1 MRDSRILSKSKP
13 KERVGG
19 VKDARAPC
27 GCLLAHSVPG
37 CIFALTRTGGPGRG
51 HQTWVKGE
59 SFWRSFLVQM
69 LSSSWDSQ
77 ESPGLLTGCDGGIMV
92 SGGHTVLSRIP
103 QQCFDPG
110 RHPVCPRE
118 LRATLGC
125 AGHTMANTMRSSPYT
140 CQIPGVMV
148 ALHNGLAGD
157 IDVPAS
163 A

>member
-1 MRDSRILSKSKP
+1 MRELLVGTYWPTLFLGASSRSRGL
-13 KERVGG
+13 EGRGG
-19 VKDARAPC
+19 DIRPGSRARASGGHPC
-27 GCLLAHSVPG
+27 ADAQQLLGLP
-37 CIFALTRTGGPGRG
+37 RN
-51 HQTWVKGE
+51 
-59 SFWRSFLVQM
+59 
-69 LSSSWDSQ
+69 
-77 ESPGLLTGCDGGIMV
+77 PGLLTGCDGGIMV